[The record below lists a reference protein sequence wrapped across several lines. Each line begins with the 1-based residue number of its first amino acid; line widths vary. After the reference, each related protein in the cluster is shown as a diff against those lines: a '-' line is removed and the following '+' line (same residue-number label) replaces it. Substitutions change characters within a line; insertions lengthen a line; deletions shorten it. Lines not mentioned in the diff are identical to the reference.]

1 MLVIYT
7 YIYTHIHIYS
17 FFKLSD
23 GFTDVYLFFSHK
35 NLPMQNVQKYIYT
48 HTLIYLHVCV
58 HEARPTDPQLATVR
72 ISSAT
77 DGIHSTHTQ
86 PWPPAGPQPLLRVL
100 QFLSPAVKYS
110 ICEAHLKIQ
119 LLFTC
124 LKEHTAVVSIY
135 NKGYQLV
142 KDIYTHKNLCLY
154 IYTHIYM
161 LIYTY
166 IIHAYF

>member
-1 MLVIYT
+1 M
-7 YIYTHIHIYS
+7 
-17 FFKLSD
+17 
-23 GFTDVYLFFSHK
+23 
-35 NLPMQNVQKYIYT
+35 
-48 HTLIYLHVCV
+48 CV

-72 ISSAT
+72 ISSAS

-86 PWPPAGPQPLLRVL
+86 QWPPAGPQPLLRVL

-124 LKEHTAVVSIY
+124 LKEHMAVESIY

-142 KDIYTHKNLCLY
+142 KDIYIHKNLCLY
-154 IYTHIYM
+154 IYTYICLYIHIY
-161 LIYTY
+161 YTC
-166 IIHAYF
+166 IFLKND